1 MWRCYFKNLKNGEEF
16 TKEFNSQYLMEQ
28 MLRKV
33 KYSNKIKLIGR
44 TRLWV

>member
-16 TKEFNSQYLMEQ
+16 VKEFDSQYLMEK
-28 MLRKV
+28 MLKKV

-44 TRLWV
+44 TRLWG